1 MISKKRDRVHI
12 LKCEIFQFEDW
23 KRGLVSLVEKFFC
36 QMNIRNQTVI
46 PGNSIM
52 LSYFGTVEISIKPNQ
67 SVTYQKIEE
76 TK

>member
-1 MISKKRDRVHI
+1 
-12 LKCEIFQFEDW
+12 
-23 KRGLVSLVEKFFC
+23 
-36 QMNIRNQTVI
+36 MNIRNQTVI

-67 SVTYQKIEE
+67 SVTYKKIEE

>member
-23 KRGLVSLVEKFFC
+23 KRGLVSLVEFFLC
-36 QMNIRNQTVI
+36 QMNIRNQTV
-46 PGNSIM
+46 
-52 LSYFGTVEISIKPNQ
+52 IKPNQ